1 MAYRLPILYQ
11 RLLIFQNYKTLRK
24 ERSDINV
31 LMMTGKNHIDLLK
44 ISVLSI
50 ARNWDKLPKLTIV
63 SDGSLSLQQIEKVIS
78 FWKGELA
85 VQNWADSIAYHKT
98 KNRTSIAAYASANPF
113 GKKMAVILHHA
124 ELYPT
129 IWIDSDV
136 LFFKDLS
143 PFIPEYTDGIQC
155 GGSED
160 NIAAYHD
167 ELVHKLHTNTAMLGK
182 FNAGLLYVSGKNIY
196 EKYKLDQLLSEIHPH
211 YNFLTEQTIF
221 AHIAS
226 QSQGIIWKEDI
237 IRNFTSDNQDLKP
250 TKIGNSIG
258 RHYPSNVRHLIW
270 RDAFFIKSEDE
281 RP

>member
-1 MAYRLPILYQ
+1 MLYQ
-11 RLLIFQNYKTLRK
+11 RLLIFQNYKTQLK
-24 ERSDINV
+24 ERSEINV

-50 ARNWDKLPKLTIV
+50 ARNWRKLPKLTIV
-63 SDGSLSLQQIEKVIS
+63 SDGSLSLQQIQKAMS
-78 FWKGELA
+78 FWKGELQL
-85 VQNWADSIAYHKT
+85 QNWTDSVAYHKAR
-98 KNRTSIAAYASANPF
+98 NRTSIAAYASANPF

-124 ELYPT
+124 ELYPIT
-129 IWIDSDV
+129 WIDSDI

-143 PFIPEYTDGIQC
+143 PFIPEYKNKIQC

-160 NIAAYHD
+160 SAAAYHH
-167 ELVHKLHTNTAMLGK
+167 ELVNKLNTSIDRLGK
-182 FNAGLLYVSGKNIY
+182 FNAGLLYVSGENIY
-196 EKYKLDQLLSEIHPH
+196 EKYKLEQLLSEIHPH

-226 QSQGIIWKEDI
+226 ESRGIIWKENI

-250 TKIGNSIG
+250 TKIEHSVG

-270 RDAFFIKSEDE
+270 RDAFLLNSKN
-281 RP
+281 R